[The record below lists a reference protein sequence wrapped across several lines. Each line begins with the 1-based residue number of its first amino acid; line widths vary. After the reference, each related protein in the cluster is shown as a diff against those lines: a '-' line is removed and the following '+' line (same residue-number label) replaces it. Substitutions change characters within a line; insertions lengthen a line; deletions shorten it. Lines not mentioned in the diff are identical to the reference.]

1 MYLGYLQLTK
11 YDSDSGADG
20 TDPDA
25 ATPRAFALVDSELEI
40 LPSADVRRHGHAVR
54 AAAGDVHGQ
63 RGTRAGI
70 GRHLDAHEL
79 RAAGGRR
86 PRRRVGRG
94 PRRPRRR
101 RRVAAVLELEGRPRV
116 YTLGH
121 RHAHGLACVAAMG
134 RGDGVRVG

>member
-1 MYLGYLQLTK
+1 M
-11 YDSDSGADG
+11 
-20 TDPDA
+20 PDA

-40 LPSADVRRHGHAVR
+40 LPSADVWRDGHAVR

-63 RGTRAGI
+63 RGTGSGI

-86 PRRRVGRG
+86 PRWRVGRG
-94 PRRPRRR
+94 PRRSRRR
-101 RRVAAVLELEGRPRV
+101 RRVAAVLELERLAGID
-116 YTLGH
+116 TLGD